1 MPDPSGS
8 VTATVLNIQI
18 SEAENK
24 IHRDSGLVKK
34 KKKTDY
40 DAKMKDIDGKYI
52 TAVDYNKFTNGILH
66 IKVKQKELVNKSDID
81 KKLRN

>member
-24 IHRDSGLVKK
+24 IPSVSGLVK

>member
-24 IHRDSGLVKK
+24 IPSVSGLLKK
-34 KKKTDY
+34 KQIMTLKRKTLTENISLLLIIINLQMAY
-40 DAKMKDIDGKYI
+40 FI
-52 TAVDYNKFTNGILH
+52 
-66 IKVKQKELVNKSDID
+66 
-81 KKLRN
+81 

>member
-24 IHRDSGLVKK
+24 ITSVSGLVKK
-34 KKKTDY
+34 KK
-40 DAKMKDIDGKYI
+40 
-52 TAVDYNKFTNGILH
+52 NRL
-66 IKVKQKELVNKSDID
+66 
-81 KKLRN
+81 

>member
-24 IHRDSGLVKK
+24 IPSVCGLVK

-52 TAVDYNKFTNGILH
+52 TTVDYNKFTNGILH

>member
-24 IHRDSGLVKK
+24 IPSVSGLVKK

>member
-8 VTATVLNIQI
+8 VTTTVLNIQI

-24 IHRDSGLVKK
+24 IPSVSGLL

-40 DAKMKDIDGKYI
+40 DAKTKDIDGKYI
-52 TAVDYNKFTNGILH
+52 TTVDYNKFTNGILH
-66 IKVKQKELVNKSDID
+66 IKVKQKNLVNKSDID
-81 KKLRN
+81 KKTKKLK

>member
-24 IHRDSGLVKK
+24 IPSVSGLVKK
-34 KKKTDY
+34 KTTDY

>member
-24 IHRDSGLVKK
+24 IPSVSGLVKK
-34 KKKTDY
+34 KKQIMTLK
-40 DAKMKDIDGKYI
+40 
-52 TAVDYNKFTNGILH
+52 
-66 IKVKQKELVNKSDID
+66 
-81 KKLRN
+81 

>member
-24 IHRDSGLVKK
+24 IPSVSGLVKK
-34 KKKTDY
+34 KK
-40 DAKMKDIDGKYI
+40 
-52 TAVDYNKFTNGILH
+52 NRL
-66 IKVKQKELVNKSDID
+66 
-81 KKLRN
+81 